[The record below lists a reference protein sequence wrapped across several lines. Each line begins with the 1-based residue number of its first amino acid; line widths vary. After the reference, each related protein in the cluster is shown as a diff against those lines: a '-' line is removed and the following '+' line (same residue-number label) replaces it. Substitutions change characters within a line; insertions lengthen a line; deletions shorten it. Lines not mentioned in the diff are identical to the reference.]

1 MARTPYTPASRR
13 AFVTSV
19 GAPLVSYQLPDSIPG
34 HALYDALLSKHQ
46 VVVKV
51 VPGNWFNG
59 HRISTHLFNTADD
72 VDALLMAL
80 RSELA

>member
-19 GAPLVSYQLPDSIPG
+19 GAAPVSHQLPDSIPG
-34 HALYDALLSKHQ
+34 HALYDALLTRHQ

-59 HRISTHLFNTADD
+59 RRISTQLFNTADD

-80 RSELA
+80 RRELA